1 MRQLRRLLPYLGR
14 VRTAYTWG
22 ILIVVLG
29 AAAQTVS
36 PLLVKAAVEAL
47 EQGARREF
55 IFLVAGAVALAA
67 VFRGLLIF
75 GGRALLVTASRRIE
89 TDLRLDLFRHLE
101 RLPASWFDRHRS
113 GDITSRIIN
122 DLEGVR
128 MLAGVGVTT
137 IANTGLTFLFSMI
150 GMFVIDPLLAA
161 LALVP
166 LAMVTIVTAAS
177 GPPLH
182 RRSLAVQD
190 QLSAISAQAQ
200 ENFSGIRVVKAFV
213 QEDRE
218 IEAFRRQG
226 DEYRR
231 RNLALARYRGMAWAL
246 MTLFMEGAILV
257 TLWQGGL
264 RIIGGSFGKADLAA
278 FTAYQF
284 LLVWPMIAIGWVFS
298 LAQRG
303 AACMGR
309 LTELLD
315 ERPAPGPDGP
325 ADGAPFAGQIE
336 ARNLTFAYGDGRA
349 PALKDVSF
357 LIKPGWRVGIVGRTG
372 SGKSSLGALLT
383 RTYEPP
389 PGALFLDG
397 RDVTEIPTER
407 LRRHI
412 GAVPQ
417 DLFLFSDTL
426 RNNIAFGAVAD
437 PEPAA
442 VEAAARL
449 SRIGE
454 DAARFPAGLDQLI
467 GERGVT
473 LSGGQKQRT
482 ALARAAIREPAIL
495 VLDDAL
501 SSVDSGT
508 EREILEGLR
517 AYARGRTTLLITH
530 RMGPVLE
537 CDHVLV
543 LDEGRVAESGPP
555 GDLLRR
561 GGLFAR
567 MVERQRLADELG
579 AEVEGAS

>member
-1 MRQLRRLLPYLGR
+1 MRQLRRLLPYIGR

-22 ILIVVLG
+22 IAIVVVG

-47 EQGARREF
+47 EKGARRDF

-67 VFRGLLIF
+67 VLRGLLIF

-101 RLPASWFDRHRS
+101 RLPAAWFDRHRS
-113 GDITSRIIN
+113 GDVTSRIIN

-137 IANTGLTFLFSMI
+137 IANTGLTFVFSMA
-150 GMFVIDPLLAA
+150 GMFVLDPWLALA
-161 LALVP
+161 ALVP
-166 LAMVTIVTAAS
+166 LILVTIVTAAS
-177 GPPLH
+177 GPALH

-190 QLSAISAQAQ
+190 QLSTISARAQ
-200 ENFSGIRVVKAFV
+200 ENFSGIRVVKAFA

-218 IEAFRRQG
+218 IEAFRREG
-226 DEYRR
+226 DAYRR
-231 RNLALARYRGMAWAL
+231 RNLDLAVYRGGAWAS

-257 TLWQGGL
+257 TLWLGGE
-264 RIIGGSFGKADLAA
+264 RIIGGTFSKADLAA

-309 LTELLD
+309 LTEILD
-315 ERPAPGPDGP
+315 EPPAPGAGS
-325 ADGAPFAGQIE
+325 ADGAPFSGQIE
-336 ARNLTFAYGDGRA
+336 ARRLTFSYGDGRP
-349 PALKDVSF
+349 PALREVSF
-357 LIKPGWRVGIVGRTG
+357 LFQPGWRVGIVGRTG
-372 SGKSSLGALLT
+372 SGKSSLGSLLT

-389 PGALFLDG
+389 PGTLFIDG

-426 RNNIAFGAVAD
+426 RQNIGFGAAGT
-437 PEPAA
+437 PAPGS
-442 VEAAARL
+442 VEAAAKL
-449 SRIGE
+449 SRIDQ
-454 DAARFPAGLDQLI
+454 DAARFPDGLDQLV

-482 ALARAAIREPAIL
+482 ALARAAIREPSIL

-517 AYARGRTTLLITH
+517 AFAKGRTTLLITH
-530 RMGPVLE
+530 RMGPVLD

-543 LDEGRVAESGPP
+543 MDEGRVAESGPP
-555 GDLLRR
+555 AELLRS
-561 GGLFAR
+561 GGLFTR